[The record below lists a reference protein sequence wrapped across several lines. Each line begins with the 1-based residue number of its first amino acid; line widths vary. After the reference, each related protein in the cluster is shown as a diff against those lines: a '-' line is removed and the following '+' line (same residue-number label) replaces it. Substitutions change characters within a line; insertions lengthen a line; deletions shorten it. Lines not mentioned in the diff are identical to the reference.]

1 MALRIVQLG
10 SPRTAGEGVRCGT
23 VRRPPRG
30 VRRED
35 YARRDYYDAWLPE
48 LAPSES
54 LFSWVRARPITPARW
69 ATFEKRYRREMQA
82 PAAQRLLTLLALLSR
97 ESNLSVGCY
106 CDDER
111 LCHRSVLR
119 DLLASA
125 GAVFVKPSGAAR
137 ART

>member
-10 SPRTAGEGVRCGT
+10 SPRRVGEGVRCGT

-35 YARRDYYDAWLPE
+35 YVRLDYYDAWLPE

-54 LFSWVRARPITPARW
+54 LFSWVRSRPITPARW
-69 ATFEKRYRREMQA
+69 ATFDRRYRREMQA

-97 ESNLSVGCY
+97 DANLSVGCY

-111 LCHRSVLR
+111 QCHRSILR

-125 GAVFVKPSGAAR
+125 GAVLAKPSGGAR
-137 ART
+137 ERA